1 MIGGMCSLLSY
12 MALVFA
18 IMHLSFKKK
27 RKELCPV
34 HSFFNFLFNLVSI
47 KKKTDGIIDNTSM
60 YMLFLTVE
68 ILNGQTL

>member
-18 IMHLSFKKK
+18 IMHVSFKKK

-47 KKKTDGIIDNTSM
+47 KKKQM
-60 YMLFLTVE
+60 E
-68 ILNGQTL
+68 